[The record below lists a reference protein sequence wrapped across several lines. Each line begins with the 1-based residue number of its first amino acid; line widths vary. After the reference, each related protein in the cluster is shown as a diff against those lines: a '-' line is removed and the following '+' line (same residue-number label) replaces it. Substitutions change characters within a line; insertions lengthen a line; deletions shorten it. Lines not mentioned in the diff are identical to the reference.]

1 MTQGGPSGS
10 TNVIVYQIY
19 QEAFMNSR
27 FGMACAESIVLFI
40 ILMVLTLI
48 QFKLEKKVTY

>member
-1 MTQGGPSGS
+1 
-10 TNVIVYQIY
+10 VYQIY